1 MRKISRDRLKKTRD
15 RVNYAV
21 FEREDRVKDLTTVK
35 RMTGCI
41 GMYLAATATATDL
54 Y

>member
-21 FEREDRVKDLTTVK
+21 FEREDGVKDLTKLK
-35 RMTGCI
+35 RMTGCT
-41 GMYLAATATATDL
+41 GMYWAATATGI